1 MKRILMM
8 ATLVLVA
15 VSCAKTPK
23 NSPVPATVTL
33 QMDGSDYLEK
43 GVTIALRDQSS
54 SAAYEATTDETGTA
68 TFNVLPGLYEAVTQ
82 FKKAGDGKA
91 YVYNGVNSNVVVVKD
106 AKNAFTIEIKESV
119 TNQVVIKEFYFGGCT
134 SLNTE
139 SNETGTFQNDSY
151 VILYNNSDQPA
162 DASDFCFAAINP
174 ANSNATNKYREEGVL
189 KYEAEGWL
197 PAGQAIWWFET
208 TVTIPPYSQ
217 ILVAITGAVD
227 HTVTYPGSVD
237 LSNAD
242 YVCYDPESGF
252 NKEKSYPAP
261 SNTIPVANYLQTAP
275 YSAGTAWTLSVSS
288 PAFVVFKHSDPNG
301 LSNDT
306 AAYDNTGGT
315 KFPCVK
321 VPVESV
327 VDAVEV
333 YAAGQDDKNGKR
345 LTADIDAGYIHF
357 SNKLGYTLYR
367 NVDVDA
373 TKAIPGNAE
382 KLVYNYA
389 GGTADIE
396 DGSTD
401 TSGID
406 AEASIKNGAVIIY
419 QDTNNS
425 SKDFHQRKVSSLK

>member
-1 MKRILMM
+1 MM

-23 NSPVPATVTL
+23 SLTVPVTVTL
-33 QMDGSDYLEK
+33 QMEGSDYLEK
-43 GVTIALRDQSS
+43 GVTITLRDQSS

-82 FKKAGDGKA
+82 FKKAVDGKA
-91 YVYNGVNSNVVVVKD
+91 YVYNGVNSNVVVAKD
-106 AKNAFTIEIKESV
+106 AKNAFTIAIKESV

-134 SLNTE
+134 YTKQDG
-139 SNETGTFQNDSY
+139 TTATFQNDKY

-174 ANSNATNKYREEGVL
+174 MNSNATNPYKVEGKL
-189 KYEAEGWL
+189 LYEADGWL

-208 TVTIPPYSQ
+208 DVTIPPYSQ

-227 HTVTYPGSVD
+227 HTATYSSSVD

-252 NKEKSYPAP
+252 NMEKAYPAP

-275 YSAGTAWTLSVSS
+275 YSAGTAWSLSVTS
-288 PAFVVFKHSDPNG
+288 PAFVVFKHSNPNS
-301 LSNDT
+301 LSKDT
-306 AAYDNTGGT
+306 AKYDNTGT
-315 KFPCVK
+315 APCVK

-327 VDAVEV
+327 IDAVEV
-333 YAAGQDDKNGKR
+333 YAAGKDDKNGKR
-345 LTADIDAGYIHF
+345 LTADVDAGYIHF

-367 NVDVDA
+367 NVDKEA
-373 TKAIPGNAE
+373 TEAIAGNKA

-401 TSGID
+401 TSAID